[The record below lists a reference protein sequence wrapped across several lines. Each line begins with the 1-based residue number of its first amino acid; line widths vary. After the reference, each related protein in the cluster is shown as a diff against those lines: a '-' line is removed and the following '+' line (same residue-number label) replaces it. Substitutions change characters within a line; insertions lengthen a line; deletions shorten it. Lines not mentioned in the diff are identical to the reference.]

1 MGSGIWSELWRCSE
15 GSEGTERF
23 ECAVKKCAR
32 RGVNILKLFS
42 MDR

>member
-23 ECAVKKCAR
+23 GSAVKKCAGR
-32 RGVNILKLFS
+32 NVNTLKLYF
-42 MDR
+42 MNR

>member
-23 ECAVKKCAR
+23 ESVVKKSAR
-32 RGVNILKLFS
+32 RGVNILKLYF